1 VAARPNLAIRPTL
14 FVDDGPVAY
23 EALKVKIAAE
33 KAAKAAAKRAA
44 KTAGLPI
51 PEEEDE

>member
-1 VAARPNLAIRPTL
+1 VA
-14 FVDDGPVAY
+14 D

-44 KTAGLPI
+44 KKAGLPI

>member
-1 VAARPNLAIRPTL
+1 
-14 FVDDGPVAY
+14 VAY

-44 KTAGLPI
+44 KKAGLPI